1 MLLTELREG
10 THIVDSRGND
20 LGKIERFVVDPAD
33 YRVTHVV
40 IEKGAFLPRQRV
52 APVEALESIGRD
64 DHLTLRKDLSA
75 EDLPPFEERHYLDIG
90 SDLPADTD
98 EAIPYPAST
107 WAFPTVALGAY
118 PAYPAIGPPPV
129 AMEVTRNVPEGSL
142 VVSEGTEVLSRD
154 GETIG
159 RVKEVGTVETGELA
173 YVIVDPGWFRAERL
187 IPGQWVV
194 DIDGAGVHLS
204 LSTEALRRHD
214 RDRR

>member
-1 MLLTELREG
+1 MLLTELRKG

-173 YVIVDPGWFRAERL
+173 YVIVDPGWVPRRTPD
-187 IPGQWVV
+187 PGSV
-194 DIDGAGVHLS
+194 G
-204 LSTEALRRHD
+204 RRHRRSRGALVALD
-214 RDRR
+214 RSASPPRPGS